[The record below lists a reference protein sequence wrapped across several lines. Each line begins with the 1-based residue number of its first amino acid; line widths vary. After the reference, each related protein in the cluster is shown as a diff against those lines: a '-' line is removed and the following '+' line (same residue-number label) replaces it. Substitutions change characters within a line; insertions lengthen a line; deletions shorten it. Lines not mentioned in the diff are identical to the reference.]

1 MSKMMSCEKRM
12 RREILKRSCIFLV
25 KMCLLSGKFYV
36 LIYSNDYFYKLTIN
50 SATYILWSDE
60 YENTY
65 ETVWRNIDRKSNNL
79 DTGTLVGGV
88 I

>member
-1 MSKMMSCEKRM
+1 
-12 RREILKRSCIFLV
+12 
-25 KMCLLSGKFYV
+25 MCLLSGKFYV